1 MQLYSKCRAE
11 FLVTSDLG
19 LDANLREAVKIKLQ
33 SNLGHCPNL
42 YWPTPPPSSVGTDMR
57 KITIFY
63 CFILCFWVIWV
74 YDLHGWEANENGQS
88 ISHPVGTMF
97 HVWLDIFL
105 TASQREFYDHKL
117 LKKKKGQ
124 DGAIYLMIPL
134 KYSELLSFLE
144 SADYWHNFNANTP

>member
-19 LDANLREAVKIKLQ
+19 LDANLREAVKITPVKLGTLSQ
-33 SNLGHCPNL
+33 PLL
-42 YWPTPPPSSVGTDMR
+42 AYPSPFIR
-57 KITIFY
+57 YEKNYNFY

-88 ISHPVGTMF
+88 TSHPVGTMF